1 MADSNIDRDFVEY
14 ILKAIVSHPDEIKVT
29 RTVDD
34 LGVLLTI
41 SAHSEDMG
49 TIIGKNGQT
58 AKSIRTLLHALG
70 SKSNERV
77 NMKILEPEGG
87 ADRKTDAHEKPNE
100 EPASDDLPT
109 AEEVAA
115 AEVSSEEKN

>member
-1 MADSNIDRDFVEY
+1 MADSHVDRDFVEY
-14 ILKAIVSHPDEIKVT
+14 ILKAIVSHPEEITVT

-41 SAHSEDMG
+41 SAHPDDMG

-77 NMKILEPEGG
+77 NMKILEPEGSVKKKAEEENPA
-87 ADRKTDAHEKPNE
+87 ADS
-100 EPASDDLPT
+100 ASDELPT

-115 AEVSSEEKN
+115 AEAASDDKN